1 MYRHPAKFKALFS
14 PRKQTIVYNWTAR
27 LRSVL
32 VEYVPTFCCVN
43 EIVLRSQFSSFTL
56 LQHPPMHSS
65 SCCYAFGR
73 PGAAFMGGNHWRSL
87 GKKQDRPLQTDSCCC
102 WRRLLG
108 CLSQCH

>member
-14 PRKQTIVYNWTAR
+14 LQKQTIVYNWTAR

-56 LQHPPMHSS
+56 LQHPPMRSS

-73 PGAAFMGGNHWRSL
+73 PGAAFRGGDHWKSLERSRT
-87 GKKQDRPLQTDSCCC
+87 DRYRQTVAAAA
-102 WRRLLG
+102 G
-108 CLSQCH
+108 AAY